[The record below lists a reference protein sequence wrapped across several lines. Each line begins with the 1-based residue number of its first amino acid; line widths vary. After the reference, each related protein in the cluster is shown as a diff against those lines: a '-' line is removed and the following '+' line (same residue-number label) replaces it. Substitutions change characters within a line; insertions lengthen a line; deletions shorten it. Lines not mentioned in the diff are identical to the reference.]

1 MFAGIIARPR
11 ATSDRTNSGVIGFP
25 IADCQ
30 LPIGSEPEWRKRRS
44 LRAFSEPFGEAPNG
58 AGEAPALP
66 KISRPRFSRIAMN
79 SISGVMMP
87 RLAYASCVTAFDF
100 ARRTLRETPNAE
112 CRTSNAEL
120 LPAPFSLSDFDVGR
134 WTLAR
139 DLSELDVGCF
149 LSARSACDSDK

>member
-1 MFAGIIARPR
+1 MFAGIMARPR
-11 ATSDRTNSGVIGFP
+11 ATSLRTNSGVIGFA
-25 IADCQ
+25 ICDLRFA
-30 LPIGSEPEWRKRRS
+30 IGCDPGCRKRRS
-44 LRAFSEPFGEAPNG
+44 LRAFSEPFGEAP
-58 AGEAPALP
+58 ALP
-66 KISRPRFSRIAMN
+66 RISRPRFSRIAMN

-112 CRTSNAEL
+112 CRTSNTEF

-139 DLSELDVGCF
+139 DLLELDVGRF